1 MYQECELSK
10 SQGYK
15 IRENVKVISPQNYAQ
30 ITILFQA
37 SRKRITIITI
47 AEEMPSS
54 SHLLLKKSYV
64 KYIRLHILMY
74 ILHELKI
81 GTSWWWVEEIF
92 QGTKKAKV
100 QHENN

>member
-15 IRENVKVISPQNYAQ
+15 IRENVKVISPQ

-81 GTSWWWVEEIF
+81 GTSSWWVEEIF

-100 QHENN
+100 LHENN